1 MRLLKIPAFGV
12 FSDAVKTV
20 EVEERFSSVCISL
33 SQFWAVGLQLSEV
46 PSLLSSSS
54 SSNATSLLS
63 FDKGAKFDDALW
75 EEEGPP
81 WGSSSLT
88 SSLQKEIM
96 AVLFSVSLPFF
107 RFCSGNI
114 AILSLLLRFLFY
126 SHKEIFISLQCC
138 LCMFISRRPGRLCRP
153 NGCMTSTAPLTGQ
166 DLRLLSL
173 GGWERRSYSIIV
185 VRYNIILS
193 TCASKSLTSPLEYP
207 IT

>member
-1 MRLLKIPAFGV
+1 MRRACCLLTKEQNLMMHCEKKKGRR
-12 FSDAVKTV
+12 
-20 EVEERFSSVCISL
+20 EVVV
-33 SQFWAVGLQLSEV
+33 A
-46 PSLLSSSS
+46 LL
-54 SSNATSLLS
+54 ARCR
-63 FDKGAKFDDALW
+63 KK
-75 EEEGPP
+75 
-81 WGSSSLT
+81 
-88 SSLQKEIM
+88 IM

-114 AILSLLLRFLFY
+114 AILSLLLLRFLFY

-153 NGCMTSTAPLTGQ
+153 NGCMTSTAPLTGR

-173 GGWERRSYSIIV
+173 GGWERRNYSIIV

-193 TCASKSLTSPLEYP
+193 SFASKSLTSPLEYP

>member
-1 MRLLKIPAFGV
+1 MRRACCLLTKEQNLMMHYEKKGR
-12 FSDAVKTV
+12 
-20 EVEERFSSVCISL
+20 EVVVV
-33 SQFWAVGLQLSEV
+33 A
-46 PSLLSSSS
+46 LL
-54 SSNATSLLS
+54 ARCR
-63 FDKGAKFDDALW
+63 KK
-75 EEEGPP
+75 
-81 WGSSSLT
+81 
-88 SSLQKEIM
+88 IM

-138 LCMFISRRPGRLCRP
+138 LCMFISRRPGMLCRP
-153 NGCMTSTAPLTGQ
+153 RGCTTSTAPLTAQ

-173 GGWERRSYSIIV
+173 GGWERRNYSIIV

-193 TCASKSLTSPLEYP
+193 SFASKSLTSPLEYP